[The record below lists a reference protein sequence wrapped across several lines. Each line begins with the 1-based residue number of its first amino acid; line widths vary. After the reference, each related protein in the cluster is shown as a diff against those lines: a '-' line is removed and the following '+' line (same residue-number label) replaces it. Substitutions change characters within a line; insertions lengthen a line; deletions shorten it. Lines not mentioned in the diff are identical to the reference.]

1 MNRCVVG
8 TAVFLAVGS
17 IACARASDNAHVR
30 HKPAVPETPA
40 PETFSWTGFYVGAG
54 LGARISDTDWTTT
67 CFGAACQTGGVNFFF
82 VDGSSPRRFGEAAFR
97 GSFFTGY
104 NFQITDWVV
113 GVEADIGLGNRT
125 KMTFGIPGCTTFCGN
140 LPPTHD
146 DIDSASIRMQT
157 DGSLRARAGYLL
169 TPSVLVYGTAG
180 LAWQRVKANLT
191 CSFAGPWCFPPAA
204 TDIRSETHAATL
216 NGWTVGAGLEW
227 MIYRHWLLR
236 GEYRYSDFGH
246 IRSIFFSGT
255 GDDVF
260 TDIRVATHIMTFGA
274 AYKF

>member
-1 MNRCVVG
+1 
-8 TAVFLAVGS
+8 
-17 IACARASDNAHVR
+17 
-30 HKPAVPETPA
+30 
-40 PETFSWTGFYVGAG
+40 
-54 LGARISDTDWTTT
+54 
-67 CFGAACQTGGVNFFF
+67 
-82 VDGSSPRRFGEAAFR
+82 
-97 GSFFTGY
+97 
-104 NFQITDWVV
+104 
-113 GVEADIGLGNRT
+113 
-125 KMTFGIPGCTTFCGN
+125 MTFGIPGCTTFCGN
-140 LPPTHD
+140 LPPTPA

-169 TPSVLVYGTAG
+169 TPGVLVYGTAG

-246 IRSIFFSGT
+246 LRSIFFSGT

-260 TDIRVATHIMTFGA
+260 TDIRVATRIMTFGA
-274 AYKF
+274 AYEF